1 LKNGKSRAQ
10 YSALFCSAC
19 VKDSGILEMIL
30 FQCFKLSQGEF
41 YFTGGNLKIVCA
53 ESQTLNYAVVRQ
65 ITENSFKA
73 RNFVEFTFSYH
84 SDVFGVDVTFAG
96 FKSFFLPTIMDTP
109 AAPFF
114 PFFAKM
120 TWVFCSDERCQCY
133 KTFYLVDS
141 K

>member
-1 LKNGKSRAQ
+1 
-10 YSALFCSAC
+10 
-19 VKDSGILEMIL
+19 MIL

-109 AAPFF
+109 AAPF
-114 PFFAKM
+114 PSL
-120 TWVFCSDERCQCY
+120 FCFLVNTAQDRFCIYQAS
-133 KTFYLVDS
+133 TFSGQPGRIFVGKARSLP
-141 K
+141 